1 VLENEKSEFSYLGT
15 DKKKVPKS
23 QGYLGDWEE
32 TG

>member
-1 VLENEKSEFSYLGT
+1 MRGVNFLIWART
-15 DKKKVPKS
+15 KKIFVPKS